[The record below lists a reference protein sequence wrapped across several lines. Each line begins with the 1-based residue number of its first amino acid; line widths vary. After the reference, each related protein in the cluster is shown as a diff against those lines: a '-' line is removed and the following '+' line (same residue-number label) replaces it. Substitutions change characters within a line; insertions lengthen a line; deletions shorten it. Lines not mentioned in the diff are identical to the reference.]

1 MFKKG
6 ISLHSCLFVLV
17 FLFFGMV
24 VGCSDSSD
32 RSPLSISEDRE
43 NFRRSFNLRGS
54 SLEEADLTGETVDL
68 EMPGEAADKQAEP
81 ENVLRYLDSALASGD
96 EGEVMDQMLD
106 FEDQGGPTAVSAFAL
121 VIDRSSSNDLK
132 LDAIAGLSMFEGE
145 ADVREPLLRA
155 MDDPSLE
162 IRLEALDVLA
172 ESSFTGLIPILK
184 LRSKRATEPEM
195 LEALEDAIEELQ
207 FIKEAE
213 ESELD

>member
-54 SLEEADLTGETVDL
+54 SLEEADLTGGTVDL

-81 ENVLRYLDSALASGD
+81 ETVLRYLDSALASGD